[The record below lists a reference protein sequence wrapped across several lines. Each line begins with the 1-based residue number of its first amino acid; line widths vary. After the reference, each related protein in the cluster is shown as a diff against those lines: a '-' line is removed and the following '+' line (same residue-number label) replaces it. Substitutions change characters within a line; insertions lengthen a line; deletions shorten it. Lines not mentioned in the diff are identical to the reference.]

1 MVIEELKRLSKEEV
15 RHNYHIYLNNAN
27 LSGNTIQ
34 TALSDSFYIW
44 RKVSKQAFWDVVE
57 SQDFEQASFAALN
70 QVLPMRESGMPN
82 RNISAYISHLRRF
95 RTFALGEDMV
105 NKPFLVKTV
114 KTKHIRKPKVVVPMP
129 CREEVE
135 KYLNRWKRMEDYSS
149 QEAALDKLF
158 FKLAPCNTTIEDILL
173 KVSTLNDFYSTNIFS
188 VFPVADHILSLN
200 IDERLRNGDP
210 DLVDDIKRVNGR
222 NHYSFATKY
231 CSHHNPLEY
240 PIYDSYVDKILNHFR
255 KVDGFCSFAA
265 DDLKEYSKFKKV
277 ILAFREHYGLTRY
290 NLKEIDQ
297 YLWQLGKEYYPN
309 NYGTKRKNT

>member
-1 MVIEELKRLSKEEV
+1 MIIEELKRLSKEEV

-27 LSGNTIQ
+27 LSANTIQ
-34 TALSDSFYIW
+34 TALSDSFYMW
-44 RKVSKQAFWDVVE
+44 RKVGKQVFWDIVE
-57 SQDFEQASFAALN
+57 SQDFDQASFAALN
-70 QVLPMRESGMPN
+70 KILPMQENGMPN
-82 RNISAYISHLRRF
+82 KNISAYISHLRRF
-95 RTFALGEDMV
+95 RMFAFGEVVV
-105 NKPFLVKTV
+105 NKPILVKTV
-114 KTKHIRKPKVVVPMP
+114 KPKRIRKPKVVVPIP
-129 CREEVE
+129 CQEEVE
-135 KYLNRWKRMEDYSS
+135 KYLNRWKGMEDYSA

-158 FKLAPCNTTIEDILL
+158 FKLAPRNTTIEDILL

-200 IDERLRNGDP
+200 INERLRNGDP

-222 NHYSFATKY
+222 NYYSFATKY

-255 KVDGFCSFAA
+255 KVDGFCSFAT

-309 NYGTKRKNT
+309 NYGTKRKDT